1 MSVEAF
7 SGLLGRCDVSP
18 TGKRWFPVWVGRYA
32 SHLSKSPTARLAV
45 DRETVIGFL
54 RSLRDAGV
62 PAWQRL
68 QAVQSIEC
76 YRDVVHCVASRVAP
90 VAASATGVT
99 KSQEVLKVYNG

>member
-18 TGKRWFPVWVGRYA
+18 TGKRWFPVEVGRYA

-68 QAVQSIEC
+68 QAGCRTRFTWVAAR
-76 YRDVVHCVASRVAP
+76 RDVYPNNLVFQNFP
-90 VAASATGVT
+90 
-99 KSQEVLKVYNG
+99 